1 LENAETWKILVTR
14 VKRIRL
20 RIVSNLNGPGED
32 ERPGATEITSFDAM
46 ERSLPDI
53 WDRLESTAD

>member
-1 LENAETWKILVTR
+1 
-14 VKRIRL
+14 L
-20 RIVSNLNGPGED
+20 RIVSNLNGPGGD